1 MKIRLDQ
8 HIMELGL
15 AGSRNRAQE
24 LIKEGFVLL
33 NGKICNKPAKEII
46 TGSSVSIV
54 EQQQW
59 VSRAGKKLFEALKSF
74 EVKVEGKTALDVG
87 SSTGGFTQV
96 LLYEGAEKITSVD
109 VGTDQLHSS
118 LRNVARI
125 SVLEQTDIRDISSR
139 LKDSF
144 DLVVVD
150 VAFIS
155 ISKIIRDIEIVTKK
169 GGHIILLYKPQFE
182 AGRQNISKNGLVK
195 KETDT
200 QKMVSDFVNSLD
212 KSGLDFVE
220 SKNSYITGKKGN
232 QEIFIHLKK
241 R

>member
-1 MKIRLDQ
+1 MI
-8 HIMELGL
+8 I
-15 AGSRNRAQE
+15 
-24 LIKEGFVLL
+24 L
-33 NGKICNKPAKEII
+33 NGKICNKPAKEIT
-46 TGSSVSIV
+46 TGSNVSIV
-54 EQQQW
+54 NQQQW

-118 LRNVARI
+118 LRNVSRI

-144 DLVVVD
+144 DIVVVD

-155 ISKIIRDIEIVTKK
+155 LSKII
-169 GGHIILLYKPQFE
+169 FE
-182 AGRQNISKNGLVK
+182 CSLSCNACKRSSKNTTYERL
-195 KETDT
+195 
-200 QKMVSDFVNSLD
+200 S
-212 KSGLDFVE
+212 
-220 SKNSYITGKKGN
+220 
-232 QEIFIHLKK
+232 
-241 R
+241 

>member
-1 MKIRLDQ
+1 M
-8 HIMELGL
+8 
-15 AGSRNRAQE
+15 
-24 LIKEGFVLL
+24 
-33 NGKICNKPAKEII
+33 
-46 TGSSVSIV
+46 
-54 EQQQW
+54 
-59 VSRAGKKLFEALKSF
+59 FEALKSF
-74 EVKVEGKTALDVG
+74 DIKVEGKIALDVG

-96 LLYEGAEKITSVD
+96 LLHAGAEKITSVD

-118 LRNVARI
+118 LRNVPRI
-125 SVLEQTDIRDISSR
+125 SVLEKTDIRDISLR

-155 ISKIIRDIEIVTKK
+155 ILKIIRDIEIVTKK

-220 SKNSYITGKKGN
+220 SKNSYIKGKKGN

>member
-1 MKIRLDQ
+1 
-8 HIMELGL
+8 ME
-15 AGSRNRAQE
+15 
-24 LIKEGFVLL
+24 
-33 NGKICNKPAKEII
+33 KICKKPAKEII

-59 VSRAGKKLFEALKSF
+59 VSRAGKKLFDALKSF
-74 EVKVEGKTALDVG
+74 EVEVEGKMALDVG

-125 SVLEQTDIRDISSR
+125 SLLEQTDIRDISSR

-155 ISKIIRDIEIVTKK
+155 LSKIIKDIEIVART
-169 GGHIILLYKPQFE
+169 GGDIILLYKPQFE
-182 AGRQNISKNGLVK
+182 VGKQNISKNGVVK
-195 KETDT
+195 KEIDT
-200 QKMVSDFVNSLD
+200 QKTLGRFLNSLE
-212 KSGLDFVE
+212 KSGLCLV
-220 SKNSYITGKKGN
+220 KCRKAYITGKKGN
-232 QEIFIHLKK
+232 QEIFVHLKK
-241 R
+241 C